1 MSLPEQLKSGKD
13 KVFRNLVRRLC
24 RRFDGAGGGGGGG
37 AAWSIHAYLDESGA
51 FDYEQY
57 RQAQVSANQRKIESV
72 WAQEENIRFLADYL
86 RRTIANPKFGI
97 CHGTRR
103 GLEQR
108 WFRQYLGC
116 EVIGTEISE
125 TATEFPDTI
134 QWDFHETKPEW
145 LNSVDF
151 IYSNS
156 LDHSYD
162 PERCL
167 NAWVS
172 CLRTSGLLIIEHSAD
187 DVEARESDPFGA
199 QLAVM
204 PYLVL
209 QWAKGAFSTRE
220 IIQAPKSA
228 VVGDKEHA
236 CYFLMIRRN

>member
-1 MSLPEQLKSGKD
+1 MFQSLI
-13 KVFRNLVRRLC
+13 RRLC
-24 RRFDGAGGGGGGG
+24 RRVNGGGGG
-37 AAWSIHAYLDESGA
+37 AAWSIHAYLNESGK
-51 FDYEQY
+51 FDYERY
-57 RQAQVSANQRKIESV
+57 RQAQVSANKRKIHSV
-72 WAQEENIRFLADYL
+72 WVQEDNIRFLADYV
-86 RRTIANPKFGI
+86 RQSIANPRLGL

-108 WFRQYLGC
+108 WFRQYIGC
-116 EVIGTEISE
+116 EVIGTEISD
-125 TATEFPDTI
+125 TAADFPDTI

-145 LNSVDF
+145 LNAVDF

-162 PERCL
+162 PEKCL

-172 CLRTSGLLIIEHSAD
+172 CLRSDGMLIIEHSSD

-204 PYLVL
+204 PYLIL

-220 IIQAPKSA
+220 IIRAPKSA
-228 VVGDKEHA
+228 TVGGRKHE
-236 CYFLMIRRN
+236 CYFLIIKRN

>member
-13 KVFRNLVRRLC
+13 KVFRNLARRLC
-24 RRFDGAGGGGGGG
+24 RRFDGAGGGGG

-57 RQAQVSANQRKIESV
+57 RQAQVSANKRKIDSV

-86 RRTIANPKFGI
+86 RRTIVNPKFGI

-103 GLEQR
+103 GLEQC

-172 CLRTSGLLIIEHSAD
+172 CLRPSGILIIEHSAD

-209 QWAKGAFSTRE
+209 QWAKGRFSTRE
-220 IIQAPKSA
+220 MIQAPKSA
-228 VVGDKEHA
+228 VFGDEEHP